1 MANLASQLVLLGSLC
16 SIPSAQITDVLPHLA
31 SKYVASGDPN
41 SSSYTAWQVP
51 HTPSHSPN
59 LITNFSMAQCTF
71 QLALL
76 LAHKWGCWDPGWKG
90 QESLS
95 GVRARPGLNSPSTVY
110 SICFCLCFLPPF
122 SLGAIWAKA
131 MERCCATMKMGV
143 CHSFPTDHYCLGPRL
158 K

>member
-110 SICFCLCFLPPF
+110 SICFCLCFLPT
-122 SLGAIWAKA
+122 SLCLLHPYFLPELVGQSPI
-131 MERCCATMKMGV
+131 CLCYSTH
-143 CHSFPTDHYCLGPRL
+143 HSGCSTGSC
-158 K
+158 